1 MESKTRELDSITI
14 ETYSERCHVCRCKRS
29 HGISEGYAL
38 ALDIYK
44 ESKVFP
50 REEPYSLTDQI
61 RRSSRSVAAN
71 LAEAWKRRHYKKA
84 FVSKLIECSAEAA
97 ETEVWLDMAF
107 DLGFLEGKDEG
118 RSIVA
123 LCGNSEDD

>member
-1 MESKTRELDSITI
+1 MYAGVRDLTVYQKA
-14 ETYSERCHVCRCKRS
+14 
-29 HGISEGYAL
+29 YAL

-107 DLGFLEGKDEG
+107 DLGFLEGRTKD
-118 RSIVA
+118 A
-123 LCGNSEDD
+123 LLLRCVEIQKMIESMIRQPEKFCPS